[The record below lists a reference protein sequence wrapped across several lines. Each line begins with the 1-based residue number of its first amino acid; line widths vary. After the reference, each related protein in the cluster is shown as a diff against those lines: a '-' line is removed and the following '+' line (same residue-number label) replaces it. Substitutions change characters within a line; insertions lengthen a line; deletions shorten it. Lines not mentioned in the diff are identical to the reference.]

1 MLVLSW
7 LSHVWQS
14 YSLLVPTAL
23 VVGVATFILSWG
35 AQTIHELPTNPDRQ
49 FFLGHL
55 FLVVKQLPRLHD
67 FLMDSYAQFGR
78 TFYLT
83 GPGRVTEIMVY
94 PSVENL
100 KHILKD
106 NFHKYVVAARRIMVL
121 KELMGD
127 GIFLRNGDSWLHAR
141 RASVPM
147 FSNNHLKSYMTDIIV
162 THGKVLVAKLKELML
177 KATPE
182 SPAVLD
188 LQDMFYRYAL
198 DCFAKVAFGEDFNS
212 ISKEEPEP
220 FAKAFDRAQFLMVRR
235 LFNPLFKLQKI
246 FRFGPEPEISR
257 CMKVINDYAR
267 TVIAK
272 RRKEINDP
280 NAVQRQ
286 DLITHFFQAAEAEGR
301 AMTDVEMRDVLV
313 SFLVAGRD
321 TTAISLSWFF
331 YELSQNPEQEQKV
344 WEEVDR
350 VLEESKGELSFD
362 VAKKLNYVE
371 AAVLETIRLHPPIP
385 ANDKQCVEDDVLP
398 DGTVV
403 KAGWLVAFSPYCYG
417 RSKEL
422 WGPQAEQFLPERW
435 LDAPAPSQFK
445 FPSFNA
451 GPRVCLGRALA
462 LLETKLCV
470 AMLASNFRFRLHSSQ
485 VNVDYTFTVTL
496 PIKDGLFMS
505 IHPREPVASSASSSS
520 ASSTSSSSPQPTS
533 PQTLSPSSDPE
544 PFTLISPSPSNPAS
558 VVSPS

>member
-1 MLVLSW
+1 MLLSW
-7 LSHVWQS
+7 LSPLWQS
-14 YSLLVPTAL
+14 YPLLVPTAL
-23 VVGVATFILSWG
+23 AVALGAFIWSWG
-35 AQTIHELPTNPDRQ
+35 ARTIHALPTNPDRQ
-49 FFLGHL
+49 PFLGHL
-55 FLVVKQLPRLHD
+55 WLIVKQTPRLHD
-67 FLMDSYAQFGR
+67 FFMESYAQFGR
-78 TFYLT
+78 TFYLS
-83 GPGRVTEIMVY
+83 GPGRVTEIIVY
-94 PSVENL
+94 PSTENL

-106 NFHKYVVAARRIMVL
+106 NFHKYVVSARRVMVL
-121 KELMGD
+121 RELMGD
-127 GIFLRNGDSWLHAR
+127 GIFMLNGERWQHAR

-162 THGKVLVAKLKELML
+162 SHGGVLVAKLKELVSQ
-177 KATPE
+177 ATPGA
-182 SPAVLD
+182 PAVVD
-188 LQDMFYRYAL
+188 LQDVFYRYAL
-198 DCFAKVAFGEDFNS
+198 DCFAKIAFGENFNS

-235 LFNPLFKLQKI
+235 LFNPLFKIQKI
-246 FRFGPEPEISR
+246 FRFGEEPEIGR
-257 CMKVINDYAR
+257 CLKVINEYAR

-286 DLITHFFQAAEAEGR
+286 DLITHFFKAAEAEGR
-301 AMTDVEMRDVLV
+301 VMADVEMRDVLV

-331 YELSQNPEQEQKV
+331 YELSQNPEQERKV
-344 WEEVDR
+344 WEEIDR
-350 VLEESKGELSFD
+350 VLEESKGEVSFD
-362 VAKKLNYVE
+362 VAKKMNYVE

-385 ANDKQCVEDDVLP
+385 ANDKECAEDDVLP

-403 KAGWLVAFSPYCYG
+403 KAGWLVAFLPYSYG

-422 WGPQAEQFLPERW
+422 WGPLAEQFLPERW

-445 FPSFNA
+445 FPAFNA

-462 LLETKLCV
+462 LLEAKLCI
-470 AMLASNFRFRLHSSQ
+470 AMLASNFQFRLHSSQ
-485 VNVDYTFTVTL
+485 VKVDYTFTVTL

-505 IHPREPVASSASSSS
+505 IHPREPVASSAFSASS
-520 ASSTSSSSPQPTS
+520 ASSSSSSSQPTS

-544 PFTLISPSPSNPAS
+544 SFTLVSPPPSNPAS
-558 VVSPS
+558 EVSPS